1 MRRSSTLGSVQL
13 SRSIPAAFLFCAL
26 SFAGFGCSKEGAPAG
41 DSPVVKE
48 EMPGSTEKAAATG
61 APAANQAAPADPG
74 AAKEAAGLE
83 GAAAKEA
90 AAAKGDPSKA
100 AANAKQAEGQ
110 GAAAKEAAPAADPSA
125 AAAAPAAPAET
136 AAAAAPADTA
146 APTVVST
153 KVGDANFSV
162 WMQSAGKHKAG
173 QQGVVEVVLVP
184 KNGFKC
190 NDNYPYKIKLSDPP
204 AGVSYPQPVVRK
216 ESMSVSPGRSVMRV
230 PFVASAPGDARIG
243 GKFSF
248 SVCTSDQCLI
258 DSRDVSITVKVE

>member
-83 GAAAKEA
+83 GVAAKEA

-110 GAAAKEAAPAADPSA
+110 GAAAKEAAPV
-125 AAAAPAAPAET
+125 APAET

>member
-1 MRRSSTLGSVQL
+1 MRRASTLGSVQL

-26 SFAGFGCSKEGAPAG
+26 SVAGFGCAKEGAPGG
-41 DSPVVKE
+41 DSPAVKE
-48 EMPGSTEKAAATG
+48 EVPGTTEKAAATG

-74 AAKEAAGLE
+74 AAKEAADPA
-83 GAAAKEA
+83 GAAAKE

-100 AANAKQAEGQ
+100 AAGARQAEGQ

-125 AAAAPAAPAET
+125 AAAAPAAAET
-136 AAAAAPADTA
+136 AAAAPAETA
-146 APTVVST
+146 APTVLSP

-184 KNGFKC
+184 QNGFKC

-230 PFVASAPGDARIG
+230 PFVASAPGDARIA